1 MTEPKPRLAE
11 LVHYFID
18 ADRMH
23 RTLVEERIGTLNLH
37 RSQHMMLRCIERCD
51 EPPTQ
56 RYLAQMLGISTATV
70 AVTAKKLEAEGYIS
84 RIESESDSRCNQL
97 YLTEKGKDILLRAR
111 DIFDTVDNGMFADLS
126 DEELLQFAATLKKIQ
141 NNLVKMGAQCPGA
154 ACFAEKDDS
163 AKQ

>member
-1 MTEPKPRLAE
+1 MSEPKPRFAE

-18 ADRMH
+18 TDRMH

-70 AVTAKKLEAEGYIS
+70 AVTVKKLEAEGYIS
-84 RIESESDSRCNQL
+84 RIESEADSR
-97 YLTEKGKDILLRAR
+97 
-111 DIFDTVDNGMFADLS
+111 
-126 DEELLQFAATLKKIQ
+126 
-141 NNLVKMGAQCPGA
+141 
-154 ACFAEKDDS
+154 
-163 AKQ
+163 